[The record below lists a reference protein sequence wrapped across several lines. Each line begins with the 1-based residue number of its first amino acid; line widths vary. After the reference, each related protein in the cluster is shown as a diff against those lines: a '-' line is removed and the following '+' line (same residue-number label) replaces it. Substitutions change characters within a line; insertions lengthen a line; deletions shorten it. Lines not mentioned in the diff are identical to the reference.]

1 MLPRDLAE
9 FLVAEG
15 HEAFTVKRLK
25 IGSDDS
31 IWEHAEKI
39 EAVVIS
45 KDSDYLPLASQFSKA
60 QFVHI
65 KGGNITTFELIERFR
80 IRLPEILQAL
90 QSGERIIDIK

>member
-45 KDSDYLPLASQFSKA
+45 KDSDYLPFAGQLSKA
-60 QFVHI
+60 RFVHLT
-65 KGGNITTFELIERFR
+65 GGNMSTSQLIERFR
-80 IRLPEILQAL
+80 KKLPEILRAL
-90 QSGERIIDIK
+90 KSGERIIDIK